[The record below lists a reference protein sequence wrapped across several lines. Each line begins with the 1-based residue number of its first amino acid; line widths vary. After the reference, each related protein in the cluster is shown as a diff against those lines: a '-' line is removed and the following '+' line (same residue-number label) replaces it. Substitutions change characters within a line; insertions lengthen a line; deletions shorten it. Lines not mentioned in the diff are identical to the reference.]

1 MYLEREVVLEVVV
14 DSDFDLNYEPFAIQF
29 LHYNQDRDCAWDERH
44 VRHLMN
50 ALVVLHGHYLEN
62 VGDYWTN
69 YGQIVEID
77 QKILQNGENHH
88 TLNCI
93 GYCCLYKDCLS
104 KSSKINSHYSDSQN
118 QN

>member
-77 QKILQNGENHH
+77 QKILRNGENHH
-88 TLNCI
+88 T
-93 GYCCLYKDCLS
+93 
-104 KSSKINSHYSDSQN
+104 
-118 QN
+118 